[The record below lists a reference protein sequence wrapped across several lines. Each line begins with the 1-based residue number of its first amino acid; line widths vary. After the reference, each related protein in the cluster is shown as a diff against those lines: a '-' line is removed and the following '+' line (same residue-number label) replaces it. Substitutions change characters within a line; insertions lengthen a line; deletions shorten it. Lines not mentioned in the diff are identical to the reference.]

1 MITEVSDC
9 GLVVLT
15 VNVLLVDPAGIVT
28 LDGTVA
34 TTVLL
39 LESRTATPPTGA
51 GALSIT
57 VPVEESRPFT
67 LVGFSVSAVSV
78 TLAFGVAVGVTGSAV
93 GVGVVPPPE
102 G

>member
-9 GLVVLT
+9 GLVVVT

-34 TTVLL
+34 TPVLL
-39 LESRTATPPTGA
+39 LESTTTTPPTGA
-51 GALSIT
+51 GPLSAT

-67 LVGFSVSAVSV
+67 RVGFNVSASSV
-78 TLAFGVAVGVTGSAV
+78 TLAFGIGVAVAGSAV
-93 GVGVVPPPE
+93 GVAVAPPPE

>member
-1 MITEVSDC
+1 MSDC

-34 TTVLL
+34 TALLL
-39 LESRTATPPTGA
+39 LESITATPPTGA
-51 GALSIT
+51 GALSVT

-67 LVGFSVSAVSV
+67 PVGFSVTALSV
-78 TLAFGVAVGVTGSAV
+78 TLAFGVGVGVGGSAV

-102 G
+102 D